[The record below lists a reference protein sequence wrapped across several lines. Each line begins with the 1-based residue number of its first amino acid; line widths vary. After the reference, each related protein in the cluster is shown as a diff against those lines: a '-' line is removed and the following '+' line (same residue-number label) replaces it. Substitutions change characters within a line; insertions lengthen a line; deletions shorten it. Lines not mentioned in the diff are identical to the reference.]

1 MHKAIALWLGILLP
15 VVGLS
20 GIAQA
25 QSPVQIQG
33 TVQAVDCKAH
43 TIILGSPGTSN
54 TVAEAP
60 FTAVLV
66 NSTNVPL
73 CSLQQYIGASA
84 TAWLVA
90 TDNKFVATRIDV
102 HVAAAPVPAAPAPTY
117 SPSMGYAPSVGY
129 YPYYPYYEYPYYR
142 PVFGVVVAPVV
153 VAPVFPAFVVAPLF
167 SSVVLVPRFE
177 RFVFIPR
184 SHRFIGPP
192 AFGRFI
198 VP

>member
-1 MHKAIALWLGILLP
+1 MQKAIALLLGVFLP
-15 VVGLS
+15 VAGLA
-20 GIAQA
+20 GIARA
-25 QSPVQIQG
+25 QSSIQIEG
-33 TVQAVDCKAH
+33 TVRAVDCTAQ

-54 TVAEAP
+54 PVVAAP
-60 FTAVLV
+60 YTAVLV
-66 NSTNVPL
+66 NSTSVPL
-73 CSLQQYIGASA
+73 CSVQQYIGAPA

-129 YPYYPYYEYPYYR
+129 YPYYPYYGYPYYR
-142 PVFGVVVAPVV
+142 PIFGVVVAPVV